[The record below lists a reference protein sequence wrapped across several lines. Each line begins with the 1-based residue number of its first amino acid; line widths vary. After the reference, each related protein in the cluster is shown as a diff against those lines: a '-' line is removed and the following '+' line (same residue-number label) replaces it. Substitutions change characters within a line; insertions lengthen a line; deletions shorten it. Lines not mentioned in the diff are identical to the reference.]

1 MINGYLSWN
10 VFSNFICAVETGSI
24 KQFSS
29 SRFHQPRDG
38 FLLPSLSCLIFRD
51 CLQTNFLSFHCSC
64 FCIRRYSLF
73 VHVSGRTFHL
83 FHTNSCRFYNTLKGL
98 KNVKFEKGS
107 CAKHLLFCPV
117 RNKSISSRHLHPISP
132 SLCLFSSSSSSFLF
146 VLFVL
151 VSRVLLLSC
160 WNASSHVSLRLFT
173 ILSSD
178 VVCSHWSQRS
188 RCVRVTIWV
197 LCYCG

>member
-1 MINGYLSWN
+1 M
-10 VFSNFICAVETGSI
+10 ETGSI

-29 SRFHQPRDG
+29 SSRFQQPRDG

-83 FHTNSCRFYNTLKGL
+83 LHTNSCRFYNTLKGL

-107 CAKHLLFCPV
+107 CTKHLLFCPV
-117 RNKSISSRHLHPISP
+117 RNKSISSRHLHPISL
-132 SLCLFSSSSSSFLF
+132 SVSFL
-146 VLFVL
+146 
-151 VSRVLLLSC
+151 LLL
-160 WNASSHVSLRLFT
+160 H
-173 ILSSD
+173 LSFLSFSFWYLAYCCCLAGMLA
-178 VVCSHWSQRS
+178 VTS
-188 RCVRVTIWV
+188 R
-197 LCYCG
+197 